1 MDYIKI
7 IETDY
12 NGEPKSVALCA
23 PKLTFSGGPAN
34 TIQLSIEQDGQ
45 DAYVDLWLNE
55 AILLRDKLNEWLE
68 EKGEVILTK
77 EDLQQCE
84 GCSGKWEYDK
94 MKSDSEGVPLCENCY
109 DCLQKEEANWI
120 CKKCQRKSD
129 QFTKGE
135 EWEEDNL
142 CNTCADANTN

>member
-45 DAYVDLWLNE
+45 DAYIDLWPTE
-55 AILLRDKLNEWLE
+55 VTLLRDKLNEWLE
-68 EKGEVILTK
+68 EKGII
-77 EDLQQCE
+77 DQSICA
-84 GCSGKWEYDK
+84 GKWKQLGLKVEKIYELSN
-94 MKSDSEGVPLCENCY
+94 SDESL
-109 DCLQKEEANWI
+109 KEEENSLLEI
-120 CKKCQRKSD
+120 
-129 QFTKGE
+129 GE
-135 EWEEDNL
+135 VSAKAFGFL
-142 CNTCADANTN
+142 K